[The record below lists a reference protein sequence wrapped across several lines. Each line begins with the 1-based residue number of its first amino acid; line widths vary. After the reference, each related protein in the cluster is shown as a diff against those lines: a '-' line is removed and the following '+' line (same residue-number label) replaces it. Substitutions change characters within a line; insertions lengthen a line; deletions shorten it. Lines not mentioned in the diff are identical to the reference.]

1 MELLML
7 MELLRMVIGLYGL
20 RDLVLAVLWLRLRWE
35 CEGRWVM
42 AISILLVGVL
52 VQRVGR

>member
-1 MELLML
+1 MMLLK
-7 MELLRMVIGLYGL
+7 LLRMVVSLYGL

-35 CEGRWVM
+35 REGRWVM

-52 VQRVGR
+52 VQCVGR